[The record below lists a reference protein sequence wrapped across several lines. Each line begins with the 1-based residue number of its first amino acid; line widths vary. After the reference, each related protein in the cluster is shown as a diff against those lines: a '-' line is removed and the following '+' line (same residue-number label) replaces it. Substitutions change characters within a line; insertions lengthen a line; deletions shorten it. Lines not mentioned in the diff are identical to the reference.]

1 MKGNGSTVTA
11 ARRTRSRA
19 GAAET
24 RAGAEACPIC
34 REPHAESDAEALRG
48 MAETPRSLERLL
60 RGLAAKSLDWNYGP
74 GKWSIRQV
82 VCHLRDCEL
91 NYSVRWRK
99 LVSEKDAILVAFEQ
113 DEWAR
118 VTRYAKQDARLA
130 LAAFLALRAANLE
143 MLKLAGASAY
153 GNAGMHPSYG
163 RLSVRQLFLHVLYH
177 DRKHLDQIAV
187 ARRAK
192 RNHGAWK

>member
-1 MKGNGSTVTA
+1 MKGNGSTTIA

-19 GAAET
+19 AAES
-24 RAGAEACPIC
+24 AAVGEPCPIC
-34 REPHAESDAEALRG
+34 RESHPESDAAALRG
-48 MAETPRSLERLL
+48 LAETPRSLERLL
-60 RGLAAKSLDWNYGP
+60 RGLSEKSFDWNYGP

-91 NYSVRWRK
+91 NFSVRWRK
-99 LVSEKDAILVAFEQ
+99 LVSEPDPVLGAFEQ
-113 DEWAR
+113 DDWAR
-118 VTRYAKQDARLA
+118 ETRYAKQNSKGA

-143 MLKLAGASAY
+143 MLKLAGAPAY
-153 GNAGMHPSYG
+153 GRTGTHPSYG
-163 RLSVRQLFLHVLYH
+163 RMSVRHIFRHVLYH